1 MKKLLSSLAA
11 FVLVL
16 GVFAPVAFADNHSGG
31 EMAMVRVLHASP
43 DAPAVDVYVDGNAV
57 VEGAEFKAATDYMEL
72 PAGEHMVEIYAAG
85 TMGEQDPVISTNVTV
100 EAGMAYTAAA
110 INNLDSI
117 ELKAL
122 QDETEASEGMA
133 KVRVA
138 HFIPGAPAVDVGPI
152 GGDALFSGAEFPM
165 VTEYSEIE
173 AGTYDLEVRTTDG
186 TQLVDLSGTT
196 VEAGKVYSAFAVG
209 TADSPEVLLLEDSA
223 AMPSSMPETGFGGAA
238 DTNSNAMAYAAI
250 LGVLAM
256 GAGFVF
262 FRKRS
267 EA

>member
-11 FVLVL
+11 VVLIF

-31 EMAMVRVLHASP
+31 DMAMVRVLHASP

-72 PAGEHMVEIYAAG
+72 PAGEHTIEVYAAG
-85 TMGEQDPVISTNVTV
+85 TMGEQDPVLSADATV

-110 INNLDSI
+110 IGNLDSI
-117 ELKAL
+117 ELKIT

-133 KVRVA
+133 KVRVG

-165 VTEYSEIE
+165 VTDYSELE

-186 TQLVDLSGTT
+186 TQLIDLSGTT
-196 VEAGKVYSAFAVG
+196 IESGKVYSAFAVG
-209 TADSPEVLLLEDSA
+209 TADSPDVLLLEDSS
-223 AMPSSMPETGFGGAA
+223 AMPSSMPETGFGGASQ
-238 DTNSNAMAYAAI
+238 NSNTMAYAAI

-256 GAGFVF
+256 GAGLVL

>member
-11 FVLVL
+11 IVLIL
-16 GVFAPVAFADNHSGG
+16 GVFAPVAFADNHKD
-31 EMAMVRVLHASP
+31 MAKVRVLHASP
-43 DAPAVDVYVDGNAV
+43 DAPAVDVYVNGEAV

-72 PAGEHMVEIYAAG
+72 PAGEHTVEIYAAG
-85 TMGEQDPVISTNVTV
+85 TEGEKDPVLSANVNV

-110 INNLDSI
+110 IDNL
-117 ELKAL
+117 ENLQLKAI
-122 QDETEASEGMA
+122 QDSMEASEGMA
-133 KVRVA
+133 KVRVG

-165 VTEYSEIE
+165 VTDYKELEPE
-173 AGTYDLEVRTTDG
+173 TYDLEVRTTDG
-186 TQLVDLSGTT
+186 TQLIDLSGTT
-196 VEAGKVYSAFAVG
+196 LEEGKVYSAFAVG

-223 AMPSSMPETGFGGAA
+223 AMPSSMPETGFGG
-238 DTNSNAMAYAAI
+238 TNNSNAMLYAAV
-250 LGVLAM
+250 LGVVAM
-256 GAGFVF
+256 GAGFMV

>member
-16 GVFAPVAFADNHSGG
+16 GVFAPAVFADNHGD
-31 EMAMVRVLHASP
+31 MAMVRVLHASP

-72 PAGEHMVEIYAAG
+72 PAGEHTVEIYAAG
-85 TMGEQDPVISTNVTV
+85 TKGEQDAVISADVTV
-100 EAGMAYTAAA
+100 EAGKAYTAAA
-110 INNLDSI
+110 INNLESL
-117 ELKAL
+117 ELKAIE
-122 QDETEASEGMA
+122 DSMEATEEMA
-133 KVRVA
+133 KVRVG

-152 GGDALFSGAEFPM
+152 GGEALFAGAEFPM
-165 VTEYSEIE
+165 VTDYKELEP
-173 AGTYDLEVRTTDG
+173 GTYDLEVRTTDG
-186 TQLVDLSGTT
+186 TQLIDLSGTT

-209 TADSPEVLLLEDSA
+209 TADSPEVLLLQDSA
-223 AMPSSMPETGFGGAA
+223 AMPSEMPETGFGGTAGSG
-238 DTNSNAMAYAAI
+238 SNAMMLAAAF
-250 LGVLAM
+250 GVLAM
-256 GAGFVF
+256 GAGFIV

>member
-16 GVFAPVAFADNHSGG
+16 GVFAPAAFADNHSGG
-31 EMAMVRVLHASP
+31 DMAMVRIIHASP
-43 DAPAVDVYVDGNAV
+43 DAPAVDVYVDGSAV

-72 PAGEHMVEIYAAG
+72 PAGEHTIEIYAAG
-85 TMGEQDPVISTNVTV
+85 TMGEQDPVLSANATV

-110 INNLDSI
+110 IDNL
-117 ELKAL
+117 ENLQLKIT

-133 KVRVA
+133 KVRVG

-152 GGDALFSGAEFPM
+152 GGDAVFSGAEFPM
-165 VTEYSEIE
+165 VTDYGELE

-186 TQLVDLSGTT
+186 TQLLDLSGTT
-196 VEAGKVYSAFAVG
+196 LESGKVYSAFAVG
-209 TADSPEVLLLEDSA
+209 TADSPDVLLLEDSS

-238 DTNSNAMAYAAI
+238 DTNNAFAYAAL